1 MPSMTSDPFSPQE
14 ETSTVRLDSWKEI
27 AAYLGRGERTAKRWE
42 SERALPVHRLP
53 GGGRGSVYAFA
64 AELDEWLISAKAD
77 EIKPDES
84 GMAGTAD
91 AASESSQESE
101 SEREVDADD
110 ISSWPSHLEPADQS
124 MSSTAAEVHG
134 RSGRIRLF
142 VLLPVALALV
152 AISVVKLRTA
162 STHSSNTSHT
172 PLAQPAASAT
182 EQQRAQELYLNG
194 RFEWSKRTPDSLNR
208 ALDDFTQALVHDPGN
223 ALTYVGL
230 ADTYNML
237 REYSLMPENEAYNRA
252 IAASRKAV
260 ELDNSL
266 AEAHRSLAFDEFW
279 GEWNFQAGA
288 KEFRR
293 AIELNPRD
301 PLAHLWFANAFAG
314 PGWYPACL
322 REMDRAQKLDPTSSV
337 ILAGKGKML
346 VDSGQVQPGIELL
359 KLVEHTDPEFMAP
372 HRYLAGIYFTRREYA
387 GYLAES
393 QKTANLNH
401 DTVLA
406 AITSAAQQ
414 GFQRGGE
421 SGLLQALYTVQKKYY
436 GDGNYPGTYLARTCT
451 RLGKKEEALQL
462 LHADYA
468 RHNAAFLSIRVDP
481 ILANL
486 KDEPAYRDLIKD
498 LQFPTP
504 DLNANADLLNPGPA
518 PADVKPLQK

>member
-1 MPSMTSDPFSPQE
+1 MTSDPFSPQE

-64 AELDEWLISAKAD
+64 AELDEWLISARP
-77 EIKPDES
+77 EEPKPDEL
-84 GMAGTAD
+84 GAAGAAD
-91 AASESSQESE
+91 ASSEFVQESE
-101 SEREVDADD
+101 SGQEPDAADTPA
-110 ISSWPSHLEPADQS
+110 WPSRPEPKPIDQS
-124 MSSTAAEVHG
+124 TSPTAVAVHSS
-134 RSGRIRLF
+134 SGRIRLL

-152 AISVVKLRTA
+152 AISVVKLRTV
-162 STHSSNTSHT
+162 STHSSNASHAM
-172 PLAQPAASAT
+172 AQPVTSAA

-223 ALTYVGL
+223 AQIYVGL

-260 ELDNSL
+260 ELDDSL

-301 PLAHLWFANAFAG
+301 PLAHLWFANAFTG

-322 REMDRAQKLDPTSSV
+322 REIDRAQKLDPTSPV

-346 VDSGQVQPGIELL
+346 FDSGQAQPGIELL
-359 KLVEHTDPEFMAP
+359 KLVERTDPEFLAP
-372 HRYLAGIYFTRREYA
+372 HRYLAGIYFTRREYP
-387 GYLAES
+387 GFLMES
-393 QKTANLNH
+393 QKTADLNH
-401 DTVLA
+401 DPVLE
-406 AITSAAQQ
+406 AITAAARQ
-414 GFQRGGE
+414 GFQRSGE
-421 SGLLQALYTVQKKYY
+421 PGLLRALYVIQKKCYT
-436 GDGNYPGTYLARTCT
+436 DGNYPGTYLAKTCML
-451 RLGKKEEALQL
+451 LGKKEEALQL
-462 LHADYA
+462 LRADYA
-468 RHNAAFLSIRVDP
+468 RHSAAFIAIRGDQILSG
-481 ILANL
+481 L
-486 KDEPAYRDLIKD
+486 KGEPAYWELIKD
-498 LQFPTP
+498 LQFPAP
-504 DLNANADLLNPGPA
+504 DTGASADLLNPA
-518 PADVKPLQK
+518 PAETKAKQSQK